1 MKLILQLH
9 YAYFN
14 KLKSSFCFA
23 RKKLQNAK
31 YWLQSSGKIER
42 STTLKLRVVIPSRFL
57 SLARRVYLT
66 WNAPFLESSSDEF
79 SAELPRFQVLNCP
92 FLSIWTREYH
102 SSKFSPCEVL
112 FIKSLPPPTHQLNCL
127 SYIYFCFLLVGFKL
141 SPTGSS
147 FGRLLGKA
155 T

>member
-1 MKLILQLH
+1 MRIVKLILQL
-9 YAYFN
+9 
-14 KLKSSFCFA
+14 SSFCFT

-112 FIKSLPPPTHQLNCL
+112 FIKSFLPLTHQLTACHI
-127 SYIYFCFLLVGFKL
+127 YIFVFY
-141 SPTGSS
+141 
-147 FGRLLGKA
+147 
-155 T
+155 